1 MRAVITG
8 LLRSRTGVALVLAAI
23 VILSVGVARLFGD
36 NATNNNWAPD
46 ALAGQSGAALA
57 TGRTYGP
64 DDGVVSAVP
73 TVTPSVAQGAA
84 PPAQVAQAFAE
95 SWLEKARS
103 AKTWLDALRPHC
115 TQQLM
120 DQLKDVDPSTVPASR
135 VAGDITVMVF
145 SESAV
150 QVTIP
155 LDSGHLVL
163 RLVGPNGHWFVDG
176 VDWDRL

>member
-23 VILSVGVARLFGD
+23 VLLFVGVARLFGD

-57 TGRTYGP
+57 TGRTNGP
-64 DDGVVSAVP
+64 DDGVVSALP
-73 TVTPSVAQGAA
+73 TVTPSVAKGAA
-84 PPAQVAQAFAE
+84 TPTQVAQAFAG
-95 SWLEKARS
+95 SWLEKSRS
-103 AKTWLDALRPHC
+103 AQTWLDALRPHC
-115 TQQLM
+115 TQQLL
-120 DQLKDVDPSTVPASR
+120 DQLKDVDPSTVPANR
-135 VAGDITVMVF
+135 VAGEVTLMVY
-145 SESAV
+145 SETAV

-155 LDSGHLVL
+155 LDSGHLLL